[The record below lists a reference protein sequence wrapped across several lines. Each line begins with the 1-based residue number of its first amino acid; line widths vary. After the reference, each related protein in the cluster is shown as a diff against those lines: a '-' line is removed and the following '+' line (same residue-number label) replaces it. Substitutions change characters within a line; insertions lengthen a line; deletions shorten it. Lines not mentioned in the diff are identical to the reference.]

1 MTQIITVNEK
11 QYKVLDNTY
20 FHLDTPDNLCALI
33 CELISKEIKI
43 KVFLGDPKTGE
54 NWNEEHDTIGTIGK
68 STGTIKRP
76 LLVPIRAYGGSAL
89 MTDRVVAIYT
99 LKDRHNTRKCL
110 YKCDKFKFSN
120 IVIQE
125 GNLPEYPYS
134 VYIDGELYS
143 NHKTERSAM
152 LLLSKL
158 S

>member
-1 MTQIITVNEK
+1 MVQIITVNEK
-11 QYKVLDNTY
+11 KYKVLDNTY

-33 CELISKEIKI
+33 CELISKRSKVKI
-43 KVFLGDPKTGE
+43 FLGDPKTGE

-68 STGTIKRP
+68 STGRIKIP
-76 LLVPIRAYGGSAL
+76 LLVPSAYGGTAL
-89 MTDRVVAIYT
+89 MTDNIVEIYT

-110 YKCDKFKFSN
+110 YKCDKFKFSS
-120 IVIQE
+120 IEIKE

-134 VYIDGELYS
+134 VYVDGELYS
-143 NHKTERSAM
+143 NHKTERSAK